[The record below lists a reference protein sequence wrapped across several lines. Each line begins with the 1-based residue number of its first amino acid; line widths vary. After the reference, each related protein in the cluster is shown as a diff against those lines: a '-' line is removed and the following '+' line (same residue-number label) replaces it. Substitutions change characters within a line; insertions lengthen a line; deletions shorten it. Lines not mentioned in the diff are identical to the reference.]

1 MSAENKAIVRRFF
14 ELFSRGDLETIG
26 RELLSPEIAVHFPG
40 MPGPLNLEGY
50 RQVGLMFRAAFPDI
64 QDTVEDQIADGD
76 KVVTRITSH
85 GTHQGELMGIPA
97 TGKQYTATAIVIDRI
112 AAGRIVE
119 RWMQFDQLGMLQQL
133 GVVPSLG
140 QG

>member
-14 ELFSRGDLETIG
+14 ELFSQGDLETIG
-26 RELLSPEIAVHFPG
+26 RELLSPEMVGHFPG
-40 MPGPLNLEGY
+40 MPGSLNLEGY
-50 RQVGLMFRAAFPDI
+50 RQVGLMFRAAFPDL

-76 KVVTRITSH
+76 KVVTRIISH

-97 TGKQYTATAIVIDRI
+97 TGKQYTATAIVIDRLT
-112 AAGRIVE
+112 AGRIVE

-140 QG
+140 